1 MKHGGRIEAAIG
13 SYEGR
18 ERKMVVHPSKRSR
31 RLDVDRAQKDA
42 GLRRLIG
49 VAGCR

>member
-1 MKHGGRIEAAIG
+1 MKRGGRIEAAIG
-13 SYEGR
+13 SYQGR
-18 ERKMVVHPSKRSR
+18 EMVVHPGRRSR

-49 VAGCR
+49 IQGCR